1 MSTYVA
7 NPAGLGVG
15 KRFGPL
21 FAGGISGTYQGEG
34 SQREIIVELAA
45 FETPTGAP
53 LTVQVP
59 DNYLVE
65 SIHLEVET
73 AFAASSTIN
82 LSIKGGA
89 ALTTP
94 MSLAAQSAL
103 VNVAL
108 TGLAN
113 QSSTTGGS
121 IVFTPNANAIAS
133 TTGKARI
140 LLRYRAI

>member
-1 MSTYVA
+1 MSTYSS

-15 KRFGPL
+15 KRYGPI
-21 FAGGISGTYQGEG
+21 FAGGMSGAYRGEG

-53 LTVQVP
+53 LTVQIP

-73 AFAASSTIN
+73 AFASSSTVN

-89 ALTTP
+89 GLSTP
-94 MSLAAQSAL
+94 MSLATQAAL
-103 VNVAL
+103 ASVTL

-113 QSSTTGGS
+113 LSSTTGGS

-140 LLRYRAI
+140 LLRYKAI